1 MLKSEYIEDIFVT
14 FYETYMTTNA
24 QLQQQDL
31 SAASSFYYVID
42 GGKELTQNQANFLLK
57 ILQKYKMMMLSAGLD
72 YRDALDDPKWKK
84 PFRVIDFSKKVFVE
98 KDNDGT
104 VWVCAKFPYQ
114 LKKEFD
120 HEFEDSPA
128 SGPNSVWDADRKLR
142 KIPLYWCNLVHM
154 YEFAQRH
161 NFEID
166 DTFMIALADVEE
178 IWQNQDEILPFSTTA
193 GSQILLGNSSEET
206 DEWFH
211 SHAVGIIE
219 NDLLLAKS
227 MGYLYRGKPRT
238 PILKIAASPENSFWV
253 KTNTELFN
261 IFKYIDGKMCV
272 VLDRTGNMMTWLT
285 SFINDADKSGFPR
298 SEIKVCFR
306 ENKEENTGINQWIKD
321 NQVGGKVD
329 DGKILIFDY
338 KPAKWLFKEQEN
350 VKLLV
355 TNNLYPAT
363 NTITKDWLSSHP
375 CVIYLGDIKPAT
387 QRGHTIVD
395 L

>member
-1 MLKSEYIEDIFVT
+1 MLKSVYIEDIFVE
-14 FYETYMTTNA
+14 FYETYLRTNA

-42 GGKELTQNQANFLLK
+42 EGKELTLNQANFLLK

-84 PFRVIDFSKKVFVE
+84 PFRVIDFSKKIFVE
-98 KDNDGT
+98 KDKDGT

-120 HEFEDSPA
+120 AEFEDKPM
-128 SGPNSVWDADRKLR
+128 GPNSVWDADRKLR
-142 KIPLYWCNLVHM
+142 KIPLYWSNLIHL
-154 YEFAQRH
+154 YEFALNH

-178 IWQNQDEILPFSTTA
+178 IWQNQEDILPFSTTA
-193 GSQILLGNSSEET
+193 GSQVLLGNSSEET
-206 DEWFH
+206 DDWFK
-211 SHAVGIIE
+211 SHACGIIE
-219 NDLLLAKS
+219 SDLLLAKS
-227 MGYLYRGKPRT
+227 MGYPYRGKPRNA
-238 PILKIAASPENSFWV
+238 IQKIAASCENSFWI
-253 KTNTELFN
+253 KNNADLLN

-272 VLDRTGNMMTWLT
+272 VLDRTGNMIQWLT
-285 SFINDADKSGFPR
+285 AFVNDADTAGFLR

-306 ENKEENTGINQWIKD
+306 ENKEENTGVNQWIKD

-329 DGKILIFDY
+329 DGRILIFDH

-363 NTITKDWLSSHP
+363 TTITKDWLSSHP

-387 QRGHTIVD
+387 YRGQNIVE